1 MSAEVWNKLKHL
13 QTENAYLREQLDT
26 LKDRVLALEVG
37 QATYEEQADELE
49 PVRRRGR
56 PRKVS
61 HE

>member
-1 MSAEVWNKLKHL
+1 MSAEVWNKIKHL

-26 LKDRVLALEVG
+26 LKDRVLALEGG

-49 PVRRRGR
+49 PARRRGR